1 MTTVMIVA
9 LIFMIARVSM
19 RIGLIL
25 LLIWGVIRLVDRWRS
40 APTAPVQA
48 APVPVQAAPVPAP
61 VPVVVP
67 AEASAIETQSETKE
81 VKE

>member
-25 LLIWGVIRLVDRWRS
+25 LLIWGVIQLVDRWR
-40 APTAPVQA
+40 A
-48 APVPVQAAPVPAP
+48 APIAPVQAAPVPAP
-61 VPVVVP
+61 ISVAVP
-67 AEASAIETQSETKE
+67 AEVSASETHSETKE

>member
-25 LLIWGVIRLVDRWRS
+25 LLIWGVIQLVDRWR
-40 APTAPVQA
+40 A
-48 APVPVQAAPVPAP
+48 APIAPVQAAPVPAP
-61 VPVVVP
+61 IPVVVP
-67 AEASAIETQSETKE
+67 AEVSASETHSETKE

>member
-9 LIFMIARVSM
+9 LIFMIARVGM

-25 LLIWGVIRLVDRWRS
+25 LLIWGVVQLVDRWRS
-40 APTAPVQA
+40 APSAPVQA
-48 APVPVQAAPVPAP
+48 APAPAP
-61 VPVVVP
+61 IPVVVP